1 MHICLIYPGYPP
13 ESHAG
18 GIGTFIEELVST
30 LSHNGNHVIDIIS
43 RSDNFGD
50 HVKKLSGKIT
60 LYRLGENINAKDDAN
75 LLFRKH
81 GYLQYY
87 KKIADL
93 VKTIDSKNVIDIIEV
108 ADWGA
113 EGINL
118 FPEFADRV
126 IVRCH
131 TPSFIS
137 EKYNPSNAQYLSDGI
152 KKAERKML
160 SLTKYLACPSKS
172 LFDEISKQVS
182 LNCVFDIEPYPINTR
197 KIITKKTYDLRQ
209 PIQLLSVGRIEERKG
224 QDIILQAC
232 QQLALKKTATALN
245 LVGVDTPTKNSTPI
259 SENFIGKL
267 NGPLQYELNLS
278 GEKPRNQVLRE
289 YHNYDIYIAASR
301 FDNYPITLLEAM
313 AAGLPVIGNNNS
325 GIKEIM
331 KENITGL
338 LFNGS
343 SEQLETCISR
353 LLNNATERRQLG
365 LAAKKF
371 VRETLTPKTIYNII
385 INNYLRICDQKTVLK
400 GKV

>member
-338 LFNGS
+338 LFNG
-343 SEQLETCISR
+343 
-353 LLNNATERRQLG
+353 
-365 LAAKKF
+365 AA
-371 VRETLTPKTIYNII
+371 
-385 INNYLRICDQKTVLK
+385 
-400 GKV
+400 

>member
-1 MHICLIYPGYPP
+1 
-13 ESHAG
+13 
-18 GIGTFIEELVST
+18 
-30 LSHNGNHVIDIIS
+30 
-43 RSDNFGD
+43 
-50 HVKKLSGKIT
+50 
-60 LYRLGENINAKDDAN
+60 
-75 LLFRKH
+75 
-81 GYLQYY
+81 
-87 KKIADL
+87 
-93 VKTIDSKNVIDIIEV
+93 V